1 MPNALI
7 ETEKLKVSQ
16 FGSEIM
22 QEKRIDVV

>member
-7 ETEKLKVSQ
+7 ETEKFKVSQ
-16 FGSEIM
+16 LGSEIM